1 MKEPYISKS
10 VVYTNDKPK
19 TNRPKGDKRMKKR
32 CPYCG
37 AKIKAKTPKR
47 EKTDKD
53 KTEEIHNKRFLTGI
67 DYHCGMYGGPDMIR
81 GGG

>member
-10 VVYTNDKPK
+10 VVYTNDEPK
-19 TNRPKGDKRMKKR
+19 TNRPKGNKQMKKR

-37 AKIKAKTPKR
+37 ARIKTKVKQK
-47 EKTDKD
+47 KTDKD
-53 KTEEIHNKRFLTGI
+53 RTEEIHNKRFLTGI
-67 DYHCGMYGGPDMIR
+67 DYHRGGYNGPDMIR